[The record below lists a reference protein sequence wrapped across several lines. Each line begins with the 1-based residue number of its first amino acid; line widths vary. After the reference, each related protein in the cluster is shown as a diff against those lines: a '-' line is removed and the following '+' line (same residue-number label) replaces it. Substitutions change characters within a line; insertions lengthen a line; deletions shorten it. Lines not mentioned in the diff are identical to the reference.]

1 MMGLVFIATQTI
13 DICVKIGSRMVLRSL
28 SGSLLSSLDHFGY
41 LVHISH
47 IVMVDIGHRFGICN
61 GRGLQLGRWLHAQV
75 WQGEGI
81 GFGEG
86 IVGVQFLSLF
96 VNPLGLFIRRSCTL
110 HWRGR
115 GDWRVSDF
123 GRDGLGLDF
132 QLDFGA

>member
-1 MMGLVFIATQTI
+1 MMSVVFVATQTI
-13 DICVKIGSRMVLRSL
+13 DIRMKIGSRMVLRSL
-28 SGSLLSSLDHFGY
+28 SGSLLSGLDHFGY

-47 IVMVDIGHRFGICN
+47 IVMVDIGHRFGIGN
-61 GRGLQLGRWLHAQV
+61 GRGLQLGCWLHAQV
-75 WQGEGI
+75 WQGKGI
-81 GFGEG
+81 GLGEG

-96 VNPLGLFIRRSCTL
+96 VTRLGLFVWRSCTL

-115 GDWRVSDF
+115 GDWRVGDF